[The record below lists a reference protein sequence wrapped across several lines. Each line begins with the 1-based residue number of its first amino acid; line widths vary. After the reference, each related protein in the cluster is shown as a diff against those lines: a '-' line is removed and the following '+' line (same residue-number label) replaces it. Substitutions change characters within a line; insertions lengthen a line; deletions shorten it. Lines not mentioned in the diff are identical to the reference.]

1 MNTPHTPKRPRG
13 RFNLRLALT
22 LSAAIIM
29 ALALFRLLKNLNLYL
44 IAVVLYSAVTL
55 AVALGYII
63 YNKGSV
69 SGKVTPDML
78 PAEWSMQEKQAF
90 IDDLALR
97 RKKSKWMLVILIP
110 MIIVFGVE
118 LLEIYMLP
126 MLLEAFPSIA
136 SFLS

>member
-1 MNTPHTPKRPRG
+1 
-13 RFNLRLALT
+13 
-22 LSAAIIM
+22 M